1 MGKTHMLE
9 ALVCGHPECAKTRTF
24 IRRGIV
30 WFDSWGVKAIPVG
43 KTPEYYMSWVDSYQ
57 QWRKTLATLPVAQ
70 PSPKELSLKELSSKK
85 GL

>member
-1 MGKTHMLE
+1 M
-9 ALVCGHPECAKTRTF
+9 
-24 IRRGIV
+24 
-30 WFDSWGVKAIPVG
+30 KAIPVG